1 MPKVKTPTGAETEQ
15 RAVRDAKQGSRSMT
29 GFLAAIWI
37 VGAVVAL
44 AVLFWTAIS

>member
-1 MPKVKTPTGAETEQ
+1 MAKAKTPSGVKAEQ
-15 RAVRDAKQGSRSMT
+15 RADPDTKPGSRSMT

>member
-1 MPKVKTPTGAETEQ
+1 MPNAQTPTGGETEQ
-15 RAVRDAKQGSRSMT
+15 RADHDSKAGSRAMT

-44 AVLFWTAIS
+44 AVLFWTAIR